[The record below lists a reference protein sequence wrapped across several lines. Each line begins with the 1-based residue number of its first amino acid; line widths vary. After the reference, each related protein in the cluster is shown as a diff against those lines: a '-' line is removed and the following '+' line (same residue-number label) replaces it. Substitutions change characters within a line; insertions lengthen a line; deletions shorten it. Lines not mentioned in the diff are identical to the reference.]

1 MPGEDDLVPLGR
13 LLSEMRLGLD
23 RTPAWKPSLQPT
35 PKWLAQTIDFNE
47 RLMAKAR
54 MRYAIEPTKENLA
67 WGKDLRAFIEE
78 LKRGD

>member
-23 RTPAWKPSLQPT
+23 KTPAWKPSPRA
-35 PKWLAQTIDFNE
+35 PSKWLTQTIDFNE

-67 WGKDLRAFIEE
+67 WGKALRAFIED